1 MEIYS
6 RRSLKFIFVFFFIVN
21 LIFFNWPIFKARTD
35 LNSTNSQVLYIQVYD
50 NENKTIVRNL
60 LKNFRTDFTLD
71 SSGTLP
77 YISGANL
84 ILIAD
89 FVYDFYVQNIQPVSQ
104 IKNGDVIYVKT
115 DNIHIFFRKI
125 FPKIEKKFI
134 LITHNSDYA
143 TDARHAK
150 YLNDNK
156 LIKWFGQNPGFLHP
170 KFVVLPIGLENPIWY
185 PFKTKFIQKL
195 NLSTDIIEWK
205 NRKYSIYVNFSPNTN
220 PTAREYLFSYYSQF
234 KDVLIV
240 KKKVNY
246 TTYMNQ
252 MGNSKYVLCPRGNGL
267 DTHRYYEA
275 ILMGSIPIVENS
287 TLYSIFNES
296 TTLVLK
302 NFKDLNQTMLDYPEG
317 FISRMDF
324 SRNVIMM
331 DYWLKQI
338 DYFKI
343 HNSDK

>member
-1 MEIYS
+1 
-6 RRSLKFIFVFFFIVN
+6 
-21 LIFFNWPIFKARTD
+21 
-35 LNSTNSQVLYIQVYD
+35 
-50 NENKTIVRNL
+50 
-60 LKNFRTDFTLD
+60 
-71 SSGTLP
+71 
-77 YISGANL
+77 
-84 ILIAD
+84 
-89 FVYDFYVQNIQPVSQ
+89 
-104 IKNGDVIYVKT
+104 
-115 DNIHIFFRKI
+115 
-125 FPKIEKKFI
+125 
-134 LITHNSDYA
+134 
-143 TDARHAK
+143 
-150 YLNDNK
+150 
-156 LIKWFGQNPGFLHP
+156 
-170 KFVVLPIGLENPIWY
+170 
-185 PFKTKFIQKL
+185 
-195 NLSTDIIEWK
+195 
-205 NRKYSIYVNFSPNTN
+205 
-220 PTAREYLFSYYSQF
+220 
-234 KDVLIV
+234 
-240 KKKVNY
+240 
-246 TTYMNQ
+246 MNQ